1 MGSVLTLFETLL
13 EKAIEYLKTTME
25 LLKLKSVD
33 KISEWVSTALPMT
46 FLLGILLFALFFLHV
61 GLAIWIG
68 KLVGDLFLGFLAI
81 GAFYVFL
88 MIVFRLFMYKRVK
101 RNIRQQMIKTLLR

>member
-1 MGSVLTLFETLL
+1 MLTLFETLL
-13 EKAIEYLKTTME
+13 ERAIEYLKTTME

-33 KISEWVSTALPMT
+33 KISEWVSTVLPMT
-46 FLLGILLFALFFLHV
+46 FILSVSLFALLFLHI
-61 GLAIWIG
+61 GLAIWLG
-68 KLVGDLFLGFLAI
+68 KLMGDLFLGFLAI

-88 MIVFRLFMYKRVK
+88 VLVFRLFIYKRIK

>member
-1 MGSVLTLFETLL
+1 MASMLTLFEILL

-25 LLKLKSVD
+25 LLKLRSVD
-33 KISEWVSTALPMT
+33 KISEWVSTVLPMT
-46 FLLGILLFALFFLHV
+46 FILGILLFAMFFLHI
-61 GLAIWIG
+61 GLAILIG

-88 MIVFRLFMYKRVK
+88 VLVFRLFIYKRVK